1 MSRKKPNIVVGT
13 ALKKRDRLGFKQF
26 TLKVITD
33 TFLVEWYPDTV
44 EFSDSPT
51 NTLFVLTLFYKQF
64 YVGDLQVDTFKDY
77 IDVYL
82 YGVKQP
88 QDRYTVGLENPTE
101 EYPNGADI
109 VIRFTENITR
119 LPQNVRN
126 DFLAGKNPFV
136 IKGKI
141 RDREVIPLFL
151 VNEDDE
157 YLIYTT
163 NLDTGSLDTYLVT
176 PQ

>member
-82 YGVKQP
+82 YGVKEP
-88 QDRYTVGLENPTE
+88 QDRYTVGIENGT
-101 EYPNGADI
+101 DI

-119 LPQNVRN
+119 LPEKVKD
-126 DFLAGKNPFV
+126 DFLAGKNPFL

-141 RDREVIPLFL
+141 ANSE
-151 VNEDDE
+151 
-157 YLIYTT
+157 
-163 NLDTGSLDTYLVT
+163 
-176 PQ
+176 

>member
-33 TFLVEWYPDTV
+33 TFLTEWYPDIV
-44 EFSDSPT
+44 EFSDAPT
-51 NTLFVLTLFYKQF
+51 NTLFVLTLSNKRF

-82 YGVKQP
+82 YGVKEP
-88 QDRYTVGLENPTE
+88 QDRYTVGIENGT
-101 EYPNGADI
+101 DI

-119 LPQNVRN
+119 LPEKVKD
-126 DFLAGKNPFV
+126 DFLAGKNPFL

-141 RDREVIPLFL
+141 ANRE
-151 VNEDDE
+151 
-157 YLIYTT
+157 
-163 NLDTGSLDTYLVT
+163 
-176 PQ
+176 

>member
-1 MSRKKPNIVVGT
+1 MSRQKPNIVVGT

-26 TLKVITD
+26 TLGVITD
-33 TFLVEWYPDTV
+33 TFLVEWFPDAV

-51 NTLFVLTLFYKQF
+51 NTLFVLTLFYKKF

-82 YGVKQP
+82 YGVKEP
-88 QDRYTVGLENPTE
+88 QDRYTVGIENGT
-101 EYPNGADI
+101 DI

-119 LPQNVRN
+119 LPENVRN
-126 DFLAGKNPFV
+126 DFLAGKNPFL

-141 RDREVIPLFL
+141 RDREAVPLFL
-151 VNEDDE
+151 VSEGDE
-157 YLIYTT
+157 YLIDDMG
-163 NLDTGSLDTYLVT
+163 NYLVT
-176 PQ
+176 T

>member
-1 MSRKKPNIVVGT
+1 MSRQKPNIVVGT

-26 TLKVITD
+26 TLKVVTD
-33 TFLVEWYPDTV
+33 TFLVEWYPDAV

-51 NTLFVLTLFYKQF
+51 NTLFVLTLFYKKF

-77 IDVYL
+77 IDIYL
-82 YGVKQP
+82 YGVKEP
-88 QDRYTVGLENPTE
+88 QDRYTVGIENGT
-101 EYPNGADI
+101 DI

-126 DFLAGKNPFV
+126 DFLAGKNPFL

-141 RDREVIPLFL
+141 RDRDAVPLFL
-151 VNEDDE
+151 VNENGEYLVDDE
-157 YLIYTT
+157 E
-163 NLDTGSLDTYLVT
+163 NYLVI

>member
-26 TLKVITD
+26 VLKTITD

-44 EFSDSPT
+44 EFSDEPT
-51 NTLFVLTLFYKQF
+51 NTLFVLTLLNKEF

-77 IDVYL
+77 IDVFL

-88 QDRYTVGLENPTE
+88 ADRYTVGIENDT
-101 EYPNGADI
+101 DI

-119 LPQNVRN
+119 LPQNVRA
-126 DFLAGKNPFV
+126 DFLAGKNPFL

-141 RDREVIPLFL
+141 RNRL
-151 VNEDDE
+151 
-157 YLIYTT
+157 
-163 NLDTGSLDTYLVT
+163 
-176 PQ
+176 

>member
-33 TFLVEWYPDTV
+33 TFLVEWFPDVV

-51 NTLFVLTLFYKQF
+51 NTLFVLTLSNKRF

-88 QDRYTVGLENPTE
+88 QDRYTVGIENGT
-101 EYPNGADI
+101 DI

-119 LPQNVRN
+119 LPEKVRD
-126 DFLAGKNPFV
+126 DFLAGKNPFL

-141 RDREVIPLFL
+141 ANRE
-151 VNEDDE
+151 
-157 YLIYTT
+157 
-163 NLDTGSLDTYLVT
+163 
-176 PQ
+176 

>member
-1 MSRKKPNIVVGT
+1 MSRQKPNIVVGT

-33 TFLVEWYPDTV
+33 TFLVEWYPDVV

-51 NTLFVLTLFYKQF
+51 NTLFVLTLSNKRF

-82 YGVKQP
+82 YGVKEP
-88 QDRYTVGLENPTE
+88 QDRYTISIENGT
-101 EYPNGADI
+101 DI

-119 LPQNVRN
+119 LPEKVKD
-126 DFLAGKNPFV
+126 DFLAGKNPFL

-141 RDREVIPLFL
+141 ANRE
-151 VNEDDE
+151 
-157 YLIYTT
+157 
-163 NLDTGSLDTYLVT
+163 
-176 PQ
+176 